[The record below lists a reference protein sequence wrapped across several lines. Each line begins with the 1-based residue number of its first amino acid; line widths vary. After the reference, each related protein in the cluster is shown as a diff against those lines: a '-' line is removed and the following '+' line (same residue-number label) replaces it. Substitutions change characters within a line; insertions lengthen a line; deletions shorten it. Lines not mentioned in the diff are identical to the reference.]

1 MKHYILHQHGVHKV
15 HVNGTEQQELLRLPT
30 VFLHQNPTDLIFW
43 TPADLH
49 QAADGHTGRISVMF
63 LYTESFIPLTAAYNI
78 AYTCRA

>member
-1 MKHYILHQHGVHKV
+1 MKHNILHQHKVHKV
-15 HVNGTEQQELLRLPT
+15 HVNCRAQQELLCLPT

-49 QAADGHTGRISVMF
+49 QAADGHPGRISVVF
-63 LYTESFIPLTAAYNI
+63 LYTESFISLTASYNI